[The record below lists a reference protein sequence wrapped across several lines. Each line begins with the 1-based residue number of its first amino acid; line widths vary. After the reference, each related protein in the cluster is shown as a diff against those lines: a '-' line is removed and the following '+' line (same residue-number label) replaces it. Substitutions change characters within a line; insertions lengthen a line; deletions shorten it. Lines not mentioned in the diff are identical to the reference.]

1 MKLFSVLIALISIN
15 LCVAQTWEQTISFP
29 GTPRDDGT
37 HFKIGNKHFV
47 GTGREVGFGC
57 TRDFYAFDESTL
69 NWSNVTSLPSGK
81 ERQYASAVSWNG
93 KGYLFGGVD
102 GSGNYLNDFWCYD
115 PLSNSWTSLNPL
127 PASGRG
133 GMVEFVI
140 QDTLYIIGG
149 RNANGILNEVWC
161 YSFNDQSWSQKN
173 ALPSYGIW
181 RGIAFTY
188 QEMGYIGLG
197 KNNLNN
203 QTGFNADFLSY
214 QSTTDTWS
222 VVPNLN
228 LGEKTYV
235 GYAQNDSL
243 LFLFG
248 GVTPSNQLLTT
259 TERLHLSDFTLD
271 ILPDFTGVARK
282 GGCAFLVQ
290 DDLYYTTGVST
301 DTRFNETWRI
311 ANITDLAELS
321 GIELNIYPNPTSTD
335 LSIVCNEPIESIL
348 ITDMLGRKVS
358 GMVVNDTHF
367 QVDTSQ
373 LPTSS
378 YFISVKTADQTTT
391 KKLLVIH

>member
-69 NWSNVTSLPSGK
+69 NWCNVASLPSGK

-102 GSGNYLNDFWCYD
+102 CSGNYLNDFWCYD

-222 VVPNLN
+222 IVPNLN

-235 GYAQNDSL
+235 GNAQNDSL

-290 DDLYYTTGVST
+290 NDLYYTTGVST
-301 DTRFNETWRI
+301 DTRFNETWRL

-335 LSIVCNEPIESIL
+335 LTIICNELIESIL

-367 QVDTSQ
+367 RVDTGL

-378 YFISVKTADQTTT
+378 YFISVKTANQTAT
-391 KKLLVIH
+391 KTLVVMH

>member
-248 GVTPSNQLLTT
+248 GVTPSNQLLTS

>member
-69 NWSNVTSLPSGK
+69 NWCNVASLPSGK

-93 KGYLFGGVD
+93 KGYLFGGAD
-102 GSGNYLNDFWCYD
+102 CSGNYLNDFWCYD

-173 ALPSYGIW
+173 ALPSDGIW

-188 QEMGYIGLG
+188 QGNGFIGLG

-248 GVTPSNQLLTT
+248 GVTPSNQLLTS

-290 DDLYYTTGVST
+290 NDLYYTTGVST
-301 DTRFNETWRI
+301 DTRFNETWRL
-311 ANITDLAELS
+311 ANVTELVELS
-321 GIELNIYPNPTSTD
+321 GIELNIYPNPTYSGVT
-335 LSIVCNEPIESIL
+335 LKCNEPMTSIQ
-348 ITDMLGRKVS
+348 ITDIFGKKVFEVEVHDTYFYLETS
-358 GMVVNDTHF
+358 VLPVSRYIVTIQTVNHT
-367 QVDTSQ
+367 
-373 LPTSS
+373 
-378 YFISVKTADQTTT
+378 I
-391 KKLLVIH
+391 KKPIILLR

>member
-1 MKLFSVLIALISIN
+1 MESKKRA
-15 LCVAQTWEQTISFP
+15 TIVW
-29 GTPRDDGT
+29 
-37 HFKIGNKHFV
+37 H
-47 GTGREVGFGC
+47 
-57 TRDFYAFDESTL
+57 L
-69 NWSNVTSLPSGK
+69 
-81 ERQYASAVSWNG
+81 ERNRI
-93 KGYLFGGVD
+93 YL
-102 GSGNYLNDFWCYD
+102 SGNGF
-115 PLSNSWTSLNPL
+115 
-127 PASGRG
+127 
-133 GMVEFVI
+133 
-140 QDTLYIIGG
+140 
-149 RNANGILNEVWC
+149 
-161 YSFNDQSWSQKN
+161 
-173 ALPSYGIW
+173 
-181 RGIAFTY
+181 
-188 QEMGYIGLG
+188 IGLG

-203 QTGFNADFLSY
+203 QTGFNADFLNY

-271 ILPDFTGVARK
+271 ILPDFTGVSRK

-290 DDLYYTTGVST
+290 NDLYYTTGVST

-378 YFISVKTADQTTT
+378 YFISVKTANQTTT